1 MELRQKHQ
9 KRQRRKLGRL
19 LAVAAAVVSGVG
31 LAPAAESPERHTVRP
46 GESVQA
52 AVDAAK
58 PGDTV
63 VLAPG
68 TYRESVLITTAR
80 LTLRGSGPA
89 TVLVPPAGP
98 AAADAH
104 GCARAGHGVCV
115 TGTEGADVERVSVR
129 SLTLRGFKGHGLW
142 ASRTDRLSVRQ
153 VVSEKN
159 GVWGLAQQ
167 RSVRG
172 SFREN
177 TVRENG
183 DAGIF
188 LANAVDAEGG
198 ATDQGGALIAG
209 NTASGNRI
217 GVTVRRVRN
226 LTVRDNELT
235 ANCAGM
241 FIVGDESKPAAGA
254 MTVRSNDISGNNR
267 LCPAT
272 ARLPVIQGSGI
283 VLTGSEATVVRSNT
297 IRDNV
302 GSAPM
307 SGGIVL
313 FESLVG
319 AANTDNVIVNNEVE
333 GNGRADLVH
342 RGDGGGNRFTG
353 NTCASSEPAG
363 LC

>member
-1 MELRQKHQ
+1 MAQRQKHQ
-9 KRQRRKLGRL
+9 RRQIGCLLGVL
-19 LAVAAAVVSGVG
+19 AAVVSGVG
-31 LAPAAESPERHTVRP
+31 AAPAAEGPARHTVRP
-46 GESVQA
+46 GESIQA

-63 VLAPG
+63 VVRAG
-68 TYRESVLITTAR
+68 TYRESVLITTAN
-80 LTLRGSGPA
+80 LTLRGSGPD
-89 TVLVPPAGP
+89 TVLVPAPVRSL
-98 AAADAH
+98 AANS
-104 GCARAGHGVCV
+104 CARAGHGICV
-115 TGTEGADVERVSVR
+115 TGTEKADADRVAVR
-129 SLTLRGFKGHGLW
+129 SLTVRGFKQHGLW

-153 VVSEKN
+153 VTAEDN
-159 GVWGLAQQ
+159 GVWGIAQQ
-167 RSVRG
+167 RSTRA

-177 TVRENG
+177 TVRGNG

-209 NTASGNRI
+209 NTATGNRI
-217 GVTVRRVRN
+217 GLTVRRVRN
-226 LTVRDNELT
+226 LTVRDNRLAE
-235 ANCAGM
+235 NCAGM
-241 FIVGDESKPAAGA
+241 FVVGDESKPAAGA
-254 MTVRSNDISGNNR
+254 MTIRSNTIEKNNR

-307 SGGIVL
+307 SGGVVL

-319 AANTDNVIVNNEVE
+319 ASNTDNVVENNRIE
-333 GNGRADLVH
+333 GNATADLVH
-342 RGDGGGNRFTG
+342 RGGGAGNRFTG
-353 NTCASSEPAG
+353 NACASSEPAG